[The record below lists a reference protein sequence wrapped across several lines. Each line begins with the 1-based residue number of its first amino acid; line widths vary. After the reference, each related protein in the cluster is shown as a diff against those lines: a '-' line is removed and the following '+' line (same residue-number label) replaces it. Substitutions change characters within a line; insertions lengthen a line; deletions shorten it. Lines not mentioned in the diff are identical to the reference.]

1 MDTRITVVVPF
12 YNEEKWIPATLKSLK
27 ENLGD
32 IDALIFSDN
41 GSTDGSL
48 VLVREAFGDCEKV
61 TILESGL
68 PDGGQR
74 NLWDHMRR
82 ICRKVQTPYMMFHRA
97 KDFLSPGYFA
107 TMKRAFAAQPDAVG
121 FYPVIEMFFEK
132 YVSPEACVDVL
143 RAKEFSHP
151 MPVADRLRAVYASK
165 IAYHL
170 LWCPV
175 KTELMQLW
183 LDHVDDVE
191 VAVDYILPCRC
202 ALAGQ
207 LSFVPEATWY
217 RFLRRETL
225 EEVHQRYRRDGKL
238 TVQEVNPY
246 WYVLYEFWHLC
257 KLHVSEAFTDRARPH
272 FDRYM
277 RMILDADWNDADWMM
292 RHTYETALLHLRE
305 LVAGRR
311 VVLFGTG
318 VDGKTVFSALHEKID
333 FGGAWDNHPKDSSF
347 MGLDVRR
354 PERHCGAFILIAS
367 TKYQLEML
375 DQLEELGY
383 AYERDWIA
391 ISELHVL
398 IEQS

>member
-12 YNEEKWIPATLKSLK
+12 YNEEKWISVTLKSLK
-27 ENLGD
+27 ENLED

-48 VLVREAFGDCEKV
+48 ALVQEAFAGSEKV
-61 TILESGL
+61 TILKSGL

-74 NLWDHMRR
+74 NLWNHMRR
-82 ICRKVQTPYMMFHRA
+82 ICHEVKMPYMMFFRA
-97 KDFLSPGYFA
+97 KDFVSQGYFA

-121 FYPVIEMFFEK
+121 FYPVIEMYFEK
-132 YVSPEACVDVL
+132 YVSTEESFAVL

-151 MPVADRLRAVYASK
+151 MPVQDRVRAVYGSE

-175 KTELMQLW
+175 RTELMQSW
-183 LDHVDDVE
+183 LDHVEDVE
-191 VAVDYILPCRC
+191 VSEDFILPFRC

-207 LSFVPEATWY
+207 LSFVPEVTWY
-217 RFLRRETL
+217 RRLRRETL
-225 EEVHQRYRRDGKL
+225 PEVYSRYRKDGKFA
-238 TVQEVNPY
+238 TPMVNPA
-246 WYVLYEFWHLC
+246 WYLPYEFWRLG
-257 KLHVSEAFTDRARPH
+257 KLYVPEIFTDGARPH
-272 FDRYM
+272 FDMYM
-277 RMILDADWNDADWMM
+277 RMLPDADWNDADWMM
-292 RHTYETALLHLRE
+292 RHTYETALQHLQS

-311 VVLFGTG
+311 VILFGTG

-347 MGLDVRR
+347 MGLDVRK

-391 ISELHVL
+391 ISELRVL
-398 IEQS
+398 IEQA